1 MKQILVY
8 GRIFNVS
15 NYGGYPN
22 DNLDDTNATQAAA
35 YLASSSGPNN
45 IVVFQS
51 GRYDFQST
59 VSLYNAIN
67 LTVMGQG
74 QDVTFLIGHSPTMM
88 FNAGNSVGLTLMMFS
103 IDYQPLSFTAG
114 YVVSVA
120 ASYLDLQVVAPH
132 QADVGRQVAAIYR
145 FDLVRMRPS
154 IGSAA
159 YEIYQTPPS
168 NANTTLRSNG
178 TLRIPLASAY
188 QFVVGDAIVARY
200 SFGMHALYAQDLSD
214 LTLQSITIY
223 GAWYMGVFTLR
234 VTRVTVRDYHVKRYN
249 GRWLSTT
256 ADCMHFADSRQY
268 INIFDTSCEGQG
280 DDGLNVQAFY
290 FQVIRILNSTSLIV
304 QEYNW
309 ADILNVGTGTRL
321 DFSSSQ
327 QPFSVYATA
336 TLASNSVYNSSSQIL
351 QFTSVINASVGDW
364 LCVADTPTV
373 TIQNFT
379 VTNNRARGALLETR
393 NVQLTFSLFNGTS
406 GPAVLL
412 QPSLYWYEG
421 PGTQNAILIYNMF
434 IDCNQ

>member
-132 QADVGRQVAAIYR
+132 QADVGRQVAAI
-145 FDLVRMRPS
+145 
-154 IGSAA
+154 
-159 YEIYQTPPS
+159 
-168 NANTTLRSNG
+168 
-178 TLRIPLASAY
+178 
-188 QFVVGDAIVARY
+188 
-200 SFGMHALYAQDLSD
+200 
-214 LTLQSITIY
+214 
-223 GAWYMGVFTLR
+223 
-234 VTRVTVRDYHVKRYN
+234 
-249 GRWLSTT
+249 
-256 ADCMHFADSRQY
+256 
-268 INIFDTSCEGQG
+268 
-280 DDGLNVQAFY
+280 
-290 FQVIRILNSTSLIV
+290 
-304 QEYNW
+304 
-309 ADILNVGTGTRL
+309 
-321 DFSSSQ
+321 
-327 QPFSVYATA
+327 
-336 TLASNSVYNSSSQIL
+336 
-351 QFTSVINASVGDW
+351 
-364 LCVADTPTV
+364 
-373 TIQNFT
+373 
-379 VTNNRARGALLETR
+379 
-393 NVQLTFSLFNGTS
+393 
-406 GPAVLL
+406 
-412 QPSLYWYEG
+412 
-421 PGTQNAILIYNMF
+421 
-434 IDCNQ
+434 